1 MARTVSLGILDQ
13 VSIASPC
20 PMRWEDMSPI
30 DGGDRIRHCHQ
41 CDLHVYNFSNM
52 SRQEAEALVLNKQ
65 GRLCAGFFRRPDGTI
80 LTKDCPV
87 GLRAARA
94 KVAKAAARIAAAIA
108 LLVTGGLSFGAGSE
122 GRERWTPRLGALEPF
137 ASIRERIRPGVPTLR
152 IRQQQMAFGEIY
164 IPSQLPP
171 TPSQRGAQR

>member
-20 PMRWEDMSPI
+20 PMRWEDMRPV
-30 DGGDRIRHCHQ
+30 DGGERIRHCHQ

-52 SRQEAEALVLNKQ
+52 SREDAEALVLNKQ
-65 GRLCAGFFRRPDGTI
+65 GRFCAGFFRRPDGTI
-80 LTKDCPV
+80 ITRDCPV

-108 LLVTGGLSFGAGSE
+108 LLVTGGLSFGAGSG
-122 GRERWTPRLGALEPF
+122 GRERGLPRLSTLEPF
-137 ASIRERIRPGVPTLR
+137 VSIRERLRPSLPTVRLQ
-152 IRQQQMAFGEIY
+152 QQQMAFGEICV
-164 IPSQLPP
+164 PSQLPALP
-171 TPSQRGAQR
+171 PQRGAQR